1 MLGFVSMIVE
11 VVAGV
16 AFMSSVGLVVVSV
29 VLRVFKV
36 ASPWA
41 DEGACW
47 LFIWTVFLAAAVALR
62 RDVHIRI
69 DVLLIRL
76 PQGFKEVL
84 LFVLDVFCLVF
95 CVGLLYGVYQIIRAI
110 SYMRSPAME
119 LPLIYFYLP
128 LFIGFMLMII
138 YLAVNI
144 LDFIQSRAGESGG
157 G

>member
-1 MLGFVSMIVE
+1 ML
-11 VVAGV
+11 A
-16 AFMSSVGLVVVSV
+16 L
-29 VLRVFKV
+29 
-36 ASPWA
+36 
-41 DEGACW
+41 
-47 LFIWTVFLAAAVALR
+47 IWTVFLAAAVALR